1 MADVSPMT
9 EEARRHIRTLDGW
22 RALAILLVLL
32 DHGADPLLRFVLGLM
47 GHTGAFVSEHYTF
60 IKNPVG
66 RGGVHLFFAL
76 SGYLITRRL
85 IEEELRHGR
94 INLQA
99 FYIRRLFRIQ
109 PAAIFYLL
117 VVGVLGLSA
126 VLAVSARGW
135 LCGLFACANL
145 TLPWQTW
152 YTEHFWSLAVEE
164 QFYLLWPV
172 AFVLMGT
179 RRRLAGAL
187 AIVLLLGAWL
197 AIVVRYHVTA
207 SPNMW
212 VRPDIEGP
220 WLMWGC
226 VAALAE
232 HSRYGRRLLELLS
245 RPGICLI
252 AVPLALLSLTYDV
265 FDWKIFMSATFLCAA
280 ATPLLLLGTVRRPDG
295 LLGRILE
302 LAAVAWLGRISY
314 SLYLWQQL
322 FLVWDDARA
331 PRLGFLQSP
340 PWAIIAAFACAT
352 TSYYWLEK
360 PMINLGRAV
369 LRRRVTSA
377 PAHLLHRNVGLL
389 YSEGADANSGESSK
403 H

>member
-1 MADVSPMT
+1 MADISPMT
-9 EEARRHIRTLDGW
+9 EQARGHIPTLDGW

-32 DHGADPLLRFVLGLM
+32 DHGADPLLRFVLNLT
-47 GHTGAFVSEHYTF
+47 GHAGGFVSEHYTF

-85 IEEELRHGR
+85 MDEEQRRAHISLR
-94 INLQA
+94 A
-99 FYIRRLFRIQ
+99 FYVRRLFRIQ
-109 PAAIFYLL
+109 PAALFYLL
-117 VVGVLGLSA
+117 VIGVLGLSA
-126 VLAVSARGW
+126 VLAVSPRGW
-135 LCGLFACANL
+135 LSALFGCANFL
-145 TLPWQTW
+145 LRWQTW

-164 QFYLLWPV
+164 QFYLLWPL
-172 AFVLMGT
+172 AFVLLGA

-197 AIVVRYHVTA
+197 AIVVRYDVTA
-207 SPNMW
+207 SPAMW

-232 HSRYGRRLLELLS
+232 HGRYGRRLIEVLT

-252 AVPLALLSLTYDV
+252 ALPLALLSLTYE
-265 FDWKIFMSATFLCAA
+265 FLDWKIFMSATFLCAA
-280 ATPLLLLGTVRRPDG
+280 ATPLLLMGTARRPHG
-295 LLGRILE
+295 VLGRFLE
-302 LAAVAWLGRISY
+302 LAPVAWLGRISY
-314 SLYLWQQL
+314 SLYLWQQV

-331 PRLGFLQSP
+331 PRLAALQSP
-340 PWAIIAAFACAT
+340 PWAIIMALGCAAA
-352 TSYYWLEK
+352 SYYWLEK
-360 PMINLGRAV
+360 PMIGYGRAV
-369 LRRRVTSA
+369 VRRLAASA
-377 PAHLLHRNVGLL
+377 PSPQRTVGRL
-389 YSEGADANSGESSK
+389 YNDGADAKRGESSR

>member
-1 MADVSPMT
+1 MAAASAMT
-9 EEARRHIRTLDGW
+9 EEARGHIPTLDGW

-32 DHGADPLLRFVLGLM
+32 DHGADPLLRFALSLM
-47 GHTGAFVSEHYTF
+47 GHGAEGFVSEHYAY

-85 IEEELRHGR
+85 MDEELRSAR
-94 INLQA
+94 IGLRA
-99 FYIRRLFRIQ
+99 FYVRRLFRIQ

-117 VVGVLGLSA
+117 VIGVLGLSA
-126 VLAVSARGW
+126 VVTVSLRGW
-135 LCGLFACANL
+135 LCAPFACANL
-145 TLPWQTW
+145 ILPWQTW

-164 QFYLLWPV
+164 QFYLLWPL
-172 AFVLMGT
+172 AFVLLGA

-187 AIVLLLGAWL
+187 AIVLLLGVWL

-207 SPNMW
+207 SPDMW

-232 HSRYGRRLLELLS
+232 HSRYGRRLIEILS

-252 AVPLALLSLTYDV
+252 ALPLALLSLTYDV
-265 FDWKIFMSATFLCAA
+265 FDWTIFMGATFLCAA
-280 ATPLLLLGTVRRPDG
+280 TTPLLLLGTIRRPYG
-295 LLGRILE
+295 ALGRVLE
-302 LAAVAWLGRISY
+302 FVPVAWLGRISY

-331 PRLGFLQSP
+331 PRLGFLQSE
-340 PWAIIAAFACAT
+340 PWAVLAALGCAT
-352 TSYYWLEK
+352 ASYYWLEK
-360 PMINLGRAV
+360 PMINFGRGV
-369 LRRRVTSA
+369 LRRRQAGRLAVIH
-377 PAHLLHRNVGLL
+377 PAL
-389 YSEGADANSGESSK
+389 
-403 H
+403 